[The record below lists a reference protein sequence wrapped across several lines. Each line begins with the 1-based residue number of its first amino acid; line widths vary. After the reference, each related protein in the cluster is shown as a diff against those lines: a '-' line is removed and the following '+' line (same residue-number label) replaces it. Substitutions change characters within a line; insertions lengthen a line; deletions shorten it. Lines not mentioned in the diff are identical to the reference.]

1 MSVVGAEP
9 LTIPTER
16 VFAEES
22 YWRRLADER
31 GSPGIRSL
39 SSISTFVTR
48 SMRNSKVAVL
58 PA

>member
-9 LTIPTER
+9 LTFPTER
-16 VFAEES
+16 VSAEES
-22 YWRRLADER
+22 YWGRLADER

-39 SSISTFVTR
+39 SSIPTFVTR